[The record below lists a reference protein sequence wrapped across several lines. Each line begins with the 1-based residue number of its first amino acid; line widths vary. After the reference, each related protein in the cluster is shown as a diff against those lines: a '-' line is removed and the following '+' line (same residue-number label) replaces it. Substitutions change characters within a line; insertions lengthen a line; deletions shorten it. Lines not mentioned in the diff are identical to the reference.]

1 MLFVPEIPQEDL
13 RKERALARA
22 LRGSTWWK
30 RKRATGRCYY
40 CGAHVSP
47 GNLTMDHLV
56 PLVRGGRS
64 TKNNIVAA
72 CKECNSRKKYL
83 LPLEWETYLT
93 SLSGD
98 D

>member
-1 MLFVPEIPQEDL
+1 MTFVPEIPEEDL
-13 RKERALARA
+13 RKERAIARA
-22 LRGSTWWK
+22 LRGSAWWK

-40 CGAHVSP
+40 CRAHVSP
-47 GNLTMDHLV
+47 GNLTMDHLI

-64 TKNNIVAA
+64 TRNNIVAA

-93 SLSGD
+93 SLSED